1 MQLSKFAKKFV
12 TVNSVAVLLSA
23 AAIPIVQPP
32 CQTVHAA
39 STDDSGVSEWKTW
52 GTVKWGIDENG
63 TLWIKPQKGSNGS
76 IGDVYGEIAGDTI
89 RKSTIPWFTKAANIK
104 SVRLEGTI
112 TGSSFGYL
120 FAGLTNCIDI
130 DLTNLKTDY
139 ATNMQAMFAEDMNLE
154 RITGLNKFNTSKVTD
169 MYGVFQNCPKLT
181 DDTVSGVA
189 KWDTSKVT
197 DMGFMFYNCKS
208 LTVIPVNGWN
218 TSSVTS
224 FFGIFDNC
232 SNLATLDVS
241 KWNTDNATDMSWM
254 FNGCM
259 ALKTIDVSNWNTSKV
274 TTMSTMFNGC
284 SSLTNLDVSKWDTT
298 NIITTAMMF
307 NGCSSLTNLDVSKWN
322 TSKITAMNNMF
333 SGCAN
338 LINLDVS
345 KWDTSRVTNM
355 YALFSSCA
363 SLINLDVSKWDTAGV
378 TNMYSLF
385 SGCSSLVNLDVSK
398 WDTSK
403 TITMYALFSNC
414 PNIVKLDLS
423 SWSTKSITNTDSSNT
438 NYIFSGDNKLSELKL
453 CKDFILKGGEDS
465 LPDPAKTGEYTGRWS
480 KADGSNGMSAKEMLS
495 LTGKEHTASSKSL
508 NKTLDAVDRA
518 GAWIWERGYTVTVD
532 PNGGTGTAKSYV
544 GALSEDQTYGR
555 GSVDVYI
562 EDPGYTRKAYE
573 STGANEKKDGTGT
586 KHQYPFTLQTSS
598 NKTIYAQWKFNG
610 LKISYHAN
618 GGKGTMSDTAIA
630 KGDTTTLTS
639 NSFTR
644 AGFTF
649 NGWNTKSDGK
659 GTSYSN
665 AQSVAPDYNLDLYA
679 QWKGIPYTI
688 KFDANTGTGSM
699 SDESLVYGTAKA
711 ISKNTFTKKSYA
723 FAGWNTKP
731 DGKGTEYADRQEVSD
746 LSASG
751 QTITLYAQWRKAD
764 WNSSGDDIT
773 KTKDEGDSDA
783 THDAG
788 TYILTIPTKIM
799 KKGMPVGNINESIS
813 YGVNV
818 TGNIPEG
825 SYVHVSAAASSLT
838 GNSGSLDLGVAQG
851 KKTWNENDAY
861 GTVNPDGSL
870 SGSTA
875 SDTVTITGTAKSTD
889 QYTGLVTYSAVMN
902 KTNKDPISSKTS
914 WGSFS
919 ISSQDKKAIETYED
933 SGQLGFTA
941 GTTLHSDL
949 TGVSYQWSINGKAIA
964 GATQADY
971 LVKDADLRNG
981 EENGKF
987 QSNKL
992 ECTVTKADGTK
1003 ETSYVYLAV
1012 PLTYTSEV
1020 NIDLRRTLTDNGH
1033 IAYEG
1038 YTTPD
1043 GTATTNTSSNCGW
1056 RVPKGAVSFKATDEF
1071 VPSGMFMFAYGV
1083 RSLETFDGT
1092 NIDTSQVTSMQD
1104 LFYLCNKIQTLDV
1117 SGWDVSNVKYFIL
1130 AFGSMSNLT
1139 TLKGIESWD
1148 TQSAT
1153 DMQSMFYQD
1162 GKLSADLSSWNV
1174 SKVTVSSTFNYGAS
1188 KVIPPKF

>member
-23 AAIPIVQPP
+23 AAIPIAQPP
-32 CQTVHAA
+32 YQTVHAA
-39 STDDSGVSEWKTW
+39 STDDSGVSTWNDW
-52 GTVKWGIDENG
+52 GTVKWGIDGNG
-63 TLWIKPQKGSNGS
+63 TLWIKPQSGSTGS
-76 IGDVYGEIAGDTI
+76 VGDVYGEIAGDI
-89 RKSTIPWFTKAANIK
+89 VKKSTIPWFAKAADIK

-112 TGSSFGYL
+112 TGHSMGYL
-120 FAGLTNCIDI
+120 FAGLTNCTDI
-130 DLTNLKTDY
+130 DLTNLKTDS
-139 ATNMQAMFAEDMNLE
+139 ANSMQAMFAEDVSLE
-154 RITGLNKFNTSKVTD
+154 KITGLDKFNTSNVTD

-181 DDTVSGVA
+181 NDTISGVA

-197 DMGFMFYNCKS
+197 KMQFLFYNCKA
-208 LTVIPVNGWN
+208 LTTIPISDWN

-224 FFGIFDNC
+224 FFGTFDNC

-241 KWNTDNATDMSWM
+241 KWNTANATDMSWM
-254 FNGCM
+254 FKGCEKLT
-259 ALKTIDVSNWNTSKV
+259 AINVGNWDTSKV

-284 SSLTNLDVSKWDTT
+284 SNLVNLDVLKWNTT
-298 NIITTAMMF
+298 NVTAMSMMF
-307 NGCSSLTNLDVSKWN
+307 SGCSSLTSLDVSKWN
-322 TSKITAMNNMF
+322 TSNVTAMNNMF
-333 SGCAN
+333 SGCSN
-338 LINLDVS
+338 LVNLDVS
-345 KWDTSRVTNM
+345 KWNTVNVTNM
-355 YALFSSCA
+355 YALFS
-363 SLINLDVSKWDTAGV
+363 
-378 TNMYSLF
+378 
-385 SGCSSLVNLDVSK
+385 GCSSLVHLDMSK

-403 TITMYALFSNC
+403 VATMYALFSNC
-414 PNIVKLDLS
+414 SSLAKLDLS
-423 SWSTKSITNTDSSNT
+423 SWSTSSITNTDNSNT
-438 NYIFSGDNKLSELKL
+438 KYIFSGDSKLSELKL
-453 CKDFILKGGEDS
+453 GEDFILKGGEDS
-465 LPDPAKTGEYTGRWS
+465 LPDPDKTSEYTGRWS
-480 KADGSNGMSAKEMLS
+480 KTDGSNGMSAKEMLG
-495 LTGKEHTASSKSL
+495 LTGEEHDASGKSL
-508 NKTLDAVDRA
+508 NKTLDAADRA
-518 GAWIWERGYTVTVD
+518 GTWVWERGYTVTVD

-544 GALSEDQTYGR
+544 GAFSEDQTYGR

-562 EDPGYTRKAYE
+562 EDPGYTRKVYE

-665 AQSVAPDYNLDLYA
+665 AQSVTPDSNLDLYA

-746 LSASG
+746 LSTSG

-949 TGVSYQWSINGKAIA
+949 TGASYQWSINGKSIA
-964 GATQADY
+964 GATNADY
-971 LVKDADLRNG
+971 LIKDADLRNG

-1012 PLTYTSEV
+1012 PLTYSSAT
-1020 NIDLRRTLTDNGH
+1020 NIDLRRMLTNNGH

-1038 YTTPD
+1038 YTLSN

-1083 RSLETFDGT
+1083 SSLETFDGT

-1104 LFYLCNKIQTLDV
+1104 LFYLCNKIQTIDV
-1117 SGWDVSNVKYFIL
+1117 SGWDVSKVKYFIL

-1162 GKLSADLSSWNV
+1162 GKLSADLSGWNV
-1174 SKVTVSSTFNYGAS
+1174 RKVTVSSTFNYGAS